1 MKTIIYEKPTCT
13 TCRKAV
19 KMLQEF
25 DTDFTRINYF
35 EENFDAET
43 LESLLKKAGL
53 KPSDILR
60 KKEAKYKELGIAAG
74 GFTEEQI
81 LGLLIANPELIQRP
95 LIIRGGKV
103 VLARPVEKLKE
114 LF

>member
-1 MKTIIYEKPTCT
+1 
-13 TCRKAV
+13 
-19 KMLQEF
+19 MLQEF

-60 KKEAKYKELGIAAG
+60 KKESKYKELGIADG
-74 GFTEEQI
+74 NFTEEEI
-81 LGLLIANPELIQRP
+81 LGLLIVNPELIQRP
-95 LIIRGGKV
+95 LVIRGEKV
-103 VLARPVEKLKE
+103 VLARPVEKVKD